1 MSSQIE
7 AELKQLLGD
16 SPPDFADLSLLMEKV
31 SSVSQEQ
38 FIVIDAIDECEKAE
52 RNLFLSALQRLMNLP
67 KVKLKVFLASGF
79 HIGIELERAL
89 RPNHRMSMTSPDAH
103 SDIKIYI
110 ENSIAEKRRNGELV
124 VGQPQL
130 IIEIQDALVRGA
142 QGM

>member
-7 AELKQLLGD
+7 AELKQLLE
-16 SPPDFADLSLLMEKV
+16 SSLPDFEDLNLLMEKV

-52 RNLFLSALQRLMNLP
+52 RSLFLSALQRLMNLP
-67 KVKLKVFLASGF
+67 RVKLKIFLTSGL
-79 HIGIELERAL
+79 HIEIELERVL
-89 RPNHRMSMTSPDAH
+89 RPNHRMSMASPDAH
-103 SDIKIYI
+103 SDIKTYI
-110 ENSIAEKRRNGELV
+110 ENTIAEKGRNGELV